1 MMECPESVS
10 VFPLVLDGS
19 VPMPR
24 RFWSAANRKYSVDD
38 SRSVNFCWGFFS
50 PVCFLC
56 DVNEWLLLG
65 RTFSQLGINMG
76 WNSVHFRL
84 KLAPLPC
91 TRSGRR
97 SAHVQHFKSKAFGTL
112 ICLCTATDCEA
123 IRVSQMTTTMCQ
135 RPLQPHG
142 RHLQRSVPT
151 RKMVYHKSSALYR
164 RSSQRIRR
172 RRWRCSLTQRLCRK
186 PRMLP
191 TTANSS

>member
-50 PVCFLC
+50 PVCILL
-56 DVNEWLLLG
+56 DINEWLLLG

-123 IRVSQMTTTMCQ
+123 IRVSQMTTT
-135 RPLQPHG
+135 
-142 RHLQRSVPT
+142 
-151 RKMVYHKSSALYR
+151 
-164 RSSQRIRR
+164 
-172 RRWRCSLTQRLCRK
+172 
-186 PRMLP
+186 
-191 TTANSS
+191 TTANLGHRPFSVLRCVTRKQGNSRSRKWKSKTALSIRKQRYLS